1 MLKTLLLVSMLIV
14 GQSES
19 LGIESTQQTDLV
31 APTVSVTNVTLGS
44 HVDSR
49 LLTPVPKT
57 IFKPTDTIYISI
69 ATHAA
74 GGEPVPGTLGVL
86 WTYGQGYA
94 LQAVHDDSR
103 ELIFDGDGQTEFH
116 ISKPDGWPSGQY
128 QVEIFLNGVTA
139 RKVSFTV
146 R

>member
-1 MLKTLLLVSMLIV
+1 MFKALLLVSMLIS
-14 GQSES
+14 GQSEA
-19 LGIESTQQTDLV
+19 LHIESTQQANLV
-31 APTVSVTNVTLGS
+31 AHAVSVTNVTLGS

-69 ATHAA
+69 ATHSA
-74 GGEPVPGTLGVL
+74 GGEPTPGTLGVL

-103 ELIFDGDGQTEFH
+103 EVMFDGDGQTEFH

-128 QVEIFLNGVTA
+128 QVEVFLNGVTT